1 MCKINHKNI
10 ILCIET
16 TSNICGVALIDGN
29 KVLYEKNLD
38 TGLNHSITLFSNIQN
53 ALNKLNINISDI
65 KLIKVSNGPG
75 SFTGLR
81 IGIAAALGLSKPYN
95 TNIEYVDTL
104 DSLAYNSYLSIN
116 AKNKQNKFKKNN
128 VINIKSNSYILSM
141 IDARVDRVY
150 ISLYNGK
157 DLVKLSNDSIIN
169 VEELCDMINIY
180 FKGTDN
186 YFSLVGNGA
195 INYKDIFKN
204 KLKINYN
211 IEENLFNLC
220 ASSLAYTT
228 GVKSKVPFTNYLL
241 ASKAER
247 ERNQ

>member
-104 DSLAYNSYLSIN
+104 DSLAYNSYMSIN
-116 AKNKQNKFKKNN
+116 A
-128 VINIKSNSYILSM
+128 
-141 IDARVDRVY
+141 
-150 ISLYNGK
+150 
-157 DLVKLSNDSIIN
+157 
-169 VEELCDMINIY
+169 
-180 FKGTDN
+180 
-186 YFSLVGNGA
+186 
-195 INYKDIFKN
+195 
-204 KLKINYN
+204 
-211 IEENLFNLC
+211 
-220 ASSLAYTT
+220 
-228 GVKSKVPFTNYLL
+228 
-241 ASKAER
+241 
-247 ERNQ
+247 